1 MQGINPYA
9 YMQLVAGRLDSMDKK
24 VDVETALEEL
34 EYLYEVT
41 DPELQ
46 DLASDLM
53 DKLRNKLKSF
63 DAKS

>member
-1 MQGINPYA
+1 MEGINPYA
-9 YMQLVAGRLDSMDKK
+9 YMELVAGQLAFMDNKA
-24 VDVETALEEL
+24 DVETALEEL
-34 EYLYEVT
+34 EYLYEIM

-53 DKLRNKLKSF
+53 SKLRDTLKSF

>member
-53 DKLRNKLKSF
+53 DKLRNKLESF